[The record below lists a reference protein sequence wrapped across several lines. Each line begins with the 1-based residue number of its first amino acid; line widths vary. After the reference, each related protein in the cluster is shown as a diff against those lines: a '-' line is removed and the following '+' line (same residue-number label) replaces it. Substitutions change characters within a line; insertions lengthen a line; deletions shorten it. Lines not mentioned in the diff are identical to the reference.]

1 MAKRWKFTA
10 IGSFGQQFQA
20 IGGGTPRDFEP
31 DGDVLDRNGPCSG
44 A

>member
-20 IGGGTPRDFEP
+20 NFEP
-31 DGDVLDRNGPCSG
+31 DGDVLDRNGPVP
-44 A
+44 AHR